1 MCNRRLLHVW
11 PRPSTKVAE
20 GGRCF
25 QTTSITPPAPMLF
38 FNFTHRL
45 QLSKKRRMLPSKESL
60 SVCSLC
66 NRTRPCC
73 MKLPPLSFCFTL
85 LGTFCFPP
93 FFLVYLSSSLT
104 SHLFAFSFGVYH
116 GLTFTPNRV
125 SICFSSFFNSFPQL
139 IMSLI

>member
-1 MCNRRLLHVW
+1 MLW

-25 QTTSITPPAPMLF
+25 QTTSITPPAPLLF

-45 QLSKKRRMLPSKESL
+45 QLSKKRRMLPSEESL

-66 NRTRPCC
+66 NRTRAV
-73 MKLPPLSFCFTL
+73 LYEAPPSLIL
-85 LGTFCFPP
+85 LYTSRHFLFFPP

-139 IMSLI
+139 VMSLI